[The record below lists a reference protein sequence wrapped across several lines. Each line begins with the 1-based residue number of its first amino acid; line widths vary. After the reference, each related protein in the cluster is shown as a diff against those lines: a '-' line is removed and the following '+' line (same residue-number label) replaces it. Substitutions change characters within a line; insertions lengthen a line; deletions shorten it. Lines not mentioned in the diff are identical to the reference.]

1 MPKEQKTT
9 AGLQNNL
16 ASLCVYSENLKE
28 HWKLNRKRKMSRVIK
43 FRGWDKVGNKG
54 WVYGD
59 LVHNQKVTK
68 EGLEPRTMVGGYEVD
83 PESVCQFTGLCDKN
97 GKEIYEGDYV
107 MYDGKLCYI
116 AFLMQECGYVIVT
129 PRSDTRIRGSHEFGL
144 RLDMELIGE
153 TVYEKYKLCTL

>member
-1 MPKEQKTT
+1 MI
-9 AGLQNNL
+9 
-16 ASLCVYSENLKE
+16 
-28 HWKLNRKRKMSRVIK
+28 RVIT

-68 EGLEPRTMVGGYEVD
+68 EGLEPRTMVAGYEVD

-129 PRSDTRIRGSHEFGL
+129 PSSDTRIRGSYGFGL

>member
-1 MPKEQKTT
+1 MNTFGEPRTT
-9 AGLQNNL
+9 T
-16 ASLCVYSENLKE
+16 
-28 HWKLNRKRKMSRVIK
+28 RMSRVIK
-43 FRGWDKVGNKG
+43 FRGWDKVGDKG

-83 PESVCQFTGLCDKN
+83 PESVCQFIGLCDKN

-129 PRSDTRIRGSHEFGL
+129 PSSDTRIRGSYEFGL
-144 RLDMELIGE
+144 RLDMELIEE

>member
-1 MPKEQKTT
+1 MART
-9 AGLQNNL
+9 
-16 ASLCVYSENLKE
+16 
-28 HWKLNRKRKMSRVIK
+28 IK
-43 FRGWDKVGNKG
+43 FRGWDRVGNKG

-83 PESVCQFTGLCDKN
+83 PESVCQFTGLHDRN

-116 AFLMQECGYVIVT
+116 AFLMRECGYVIVM
-129 PRSDTRIRGSHEFGL
+129 PECCIRIPKGSYKFDSVV
-144 RLDMELIGE
+144 DMELAGY
-153 TVYEKYKLCTL
+153 TVYEKKTVI

>member
-1 MPKEQKTT
+1 
-9 AGLQNNL
+9 
-16 ASLCVYSENLKE
+16 
-28 HWKLNRKRKMSRVIK
+28 MSRVIK
-43 FRGWDKVGNKG
+43 FRGWYKVGNKG

-107 MYDGKLCYI
+107 MYGGKLCYI

-129 PRSDTRIRGSHEFGL
+129 PNSDIRIPKGSYQFGL
-144 RLDMELIGE
+144 RMDMELDSI
-153 TVYEKYKLCTL
+153 

>member
-1 MPKEQKTT
+1 
-9 AGLQNNL
+9 
-16 ASLCVYSENLKE
+16 
-28 HWKLNRKRKMSRVIK
+28 MSRVIK

-107 MYDGKLCYI
+107 MYSGKLCYI
-116 AFLMQECGYVIVT
+116 AFLMRECGYVIVT
-129 PRSDTRIRGSHEFGL
+129 PNSDIMIPKGSYQFGL
-144 RLDMELIGE
+144 RMDMELVGY
-153 TVYEKYKLCTL
+153 TVYEKKNKDAIAKLAIGQADALIEELKNK

>member
-1 MPKEQKTT
+1 MQKEQKTT

-16 ASLCVYSENLKE
+16 VSLCVYLENLKE

-116 AFLMQECGYVIVT
+116 AFLMQECGYVVVT
-129 PRSDTRIRGSHEFGL
+129 PSSDTRIRGSYQFGL

-153 TVYEKYKLCTL
+153 TVYEKQKLCTL

>member
-1 MPKEQKTT
+1 
-9 AGLQNNL
+9 
-16 ASLCVYSENLKE
+16 
-28 HWKLNRKRKMSRVIK
+28 MSRVIK

-97 GKEIYEGDYV
+97 GREIYEGDRLCV
-107 MYDGKLCYI
+107 DCGNGYDFYANVVWNSTYAGFY
-116 AFLMQECGYVIVT
+116 
-129 PRSDTRIRGSHEFGL
+129 
-144 RLDMELIGE
+144 LDEGAGCFSPLPPSCSAIIG
-153 TVYEKYKLCTL
+153 TIFEKQKLCTL